1 MCPFSYD
8 HILPLSGQQCLLT
21 LLFVLP
27 LAESSFSVPAF
38 SNCKSRNLTNV
49 KELEFSGSAGK
60 HVTWYNDSPLWSS
73 SAISPCSQDQSLQ
86 PAQ

>member
-38 SNCKSRNLTNV
+38 SNCKSRNLHCGVAVQFPLVVRISHSSQHSN
-49 KELEFSGSAGK
+49 
-60 HVTWYNDSPLWSS
+60 SPLCLLFQRHKESTMVG
-73 SAISPCSQDQSLQ
+73 QQF
-86 PAQ
+86 